1 MVVEADLEAGR
12 GEGGDEQEVRVGSH
26 EGGEVVGGV
35 VAGVDVAGEAM
46 AALVDPAEGEF
57 EAVAPAAALEG
68 RVGEVPADFFF
79 FFFFF
84 SVAVLAVV
92 IVVGVRVGVGVV
104 PV

>member
-26 EGGEVVGGV
+26 EGGEVVSGV
-35 VAGVDVAGEAM
+35 VAGVDVAGEAV

-79 FFFFF
+79 FFF

-92 IVVGVRVGVGVV
+92 IVVGVGVV
-104 PV
+104 PI